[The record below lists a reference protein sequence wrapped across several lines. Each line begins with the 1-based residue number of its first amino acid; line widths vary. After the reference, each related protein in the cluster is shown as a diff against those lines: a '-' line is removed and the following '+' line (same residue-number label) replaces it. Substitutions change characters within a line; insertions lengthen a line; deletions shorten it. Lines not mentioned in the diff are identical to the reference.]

1 MNKHGKIL
9 ANQLSS
15 VAVETDAWEN
25 KGDSSIAVVQG
36 EQIHEIIY
44 FQVIKIIA
52 RENYLHKYTILCEL
66 I

>member
-1 MNKHGKIL
+1 MNKHGKLL

-15 VAVETDAWEN
+15 VAIET
-25 KGDSSIAVVQG
+25 KTCDSYGNSGTAVVTG

-52 RENYLHKYTILCEL
+52 RK
-66 I
+66 